1 MNFQKNLF
9 FNQWKK
15 SIKRNKYVVSIVDNT
30 EEITVWFSKRK
41 QLHHKIRMWLI
52 DNAFEFDDYDY
63 ANGRGWQGIIIKCP
77 F

>member
-15 SIKRNKYVVSIVDNT
+15 SIKRNKYVVAIYDKKPF
-30 EEITVWFSKRK
+30 EIMITFSKMKR
-41 QLHHKIRMWLI
+41 LHHNIRMWLMYNNY
-52 DNAFEFDDYDY
+52 DFDDLENIY
-63 ANGRGWQGIIIKCP
+63 NGWTTIVIKCP